1 MHDTLSPELF
11 WLVLTLLMT
20 ALLWL
25 PYVGNRIFE
34 LGPWATLKVPKLQP
48 DAQWAERLMRGHANA
63 IENLVIFAPLV
74 LVIQQTGMSTSS
86 TTTAC
91 AIYFFA
97 RLVHVI
103 AYVLAVPVIRTL
115 AFAAGFFCQMT
126 LGFALLNVA

>member
-1 MHDTLSPELF
+1 MHNTLSPELF

-48 DAQWAERLMRGHANA
+48 DARWAERLMRAHANA

-126 LGFALLNVA
+126 LGLALLNVA

>member
-1 MHDTLSPELF
+1 
-11 WLVLTLLMT
+11 MT

-48 DAQWAERLMRGHANA
+48 NAPWAERLMRAHANA
-63 IENLVIFAPLV
+63 IENLVIFALLV
-74 LVIQQTGMSTSS
+74 LVIEKTGMSTSS

-91 AIYFFA
+91 AVYFFA

-126 LGFALLNVA
+126 LGLTLLNVA

>member
-25 PYVGNRIFE
+25 PYVINRIVE
-34 LGPWATLKVPKLQP
+34 LGPWTTLKVPKLQP
-48 DAQWAERLMRGHANA
+48 DAQWAERLMRAHANA

-74 LVIQQTGMSTSS
+74 LAIQQIGMSTST

-91 AIYFFA
+91 AVYFFA

-115 AFAAGFFCQMT
+115 AFTAGFFCQMT
-126 LGFALLNVA
+126 LGLALLNVA